1 MENQARRLSGH
12 PISDSN
18 PTLTDKGTTAM
29 LWGLVAIL
37 IMFWVLGNVM
47 AYTAGGLL
55 HLLIV
60 AAIIVSVFNL
70 VRGGSEAI

>member
-1 MENQARRLSGH
+1 
-12 PISDSN
+12 
-18 PTLTDKGTTAM
+18 M
-29 LWGLVAIL
+29 LWALVAVL

-60 AAIIVSVFNL
+60 AAVIVTVINL
-70 VRGGSEAI
+70 IAGRQPSGR

>member
-1 MENQARRLSGH
+1 
-12 PISDSN
+12 
-18 PTLTDKGTTAM
+18 M

-55 HLLIV
+55 HLLVV
-60 AAIIVSVFNL
+60 AAVIISIIRL
-70 VRGGSEAI
+70 LGIGGRRGGPFG